1 MNTRTIGVVAA
12 IVGAVTLLCIAG
24 LAVLIGGAA
33 TVGCPPATVTPT
45 AAVGTAPAVA
55 GWNTEQLT
63 NAQVI
68 VSVGVHKA
76 VPPRGWIIAVA
87 TAMQESGLRNPPGGD
102 RDSIRLFQ
110 QRPSHGWGTPN
121 QLADPAYAAGKFY
134 DKLLTVDDWPSMPLT
149 EAAQHVQVSAYPD
162 AYAKWEDDATDL
174 VSALAGGL
182 LACVPVGSGG
192 WVVPVNGP
200 IVSGFHTV
208 ERPQHDG
215 VDIAAS
221 RGTVI
226 RAAATGTVLT
236 ARCNVAPETHGC
248 DRDGSPAIRG
258 CGWYVDLRHAA
269 GVITRYCHMQTQP
282 LVHEGQTVVVGQPL
296 GLVGSSGHSSGP
308 HLHYEAHLD
317 GDRSSDGAVD
327 PVGFMRDVGAP
338 LGE

>member
-12 IVGAVTLLCIAG
+12 ITGAVTLLCVAG
-24 LAVLIGGAA
+24 PAVLIGGAA
-33 TVGCPPATVTPT
+33 SVGCQPATTSASADT
-45 AAVGTAPAVA
+45 LPAVA
-55 GWNTEQLT
+55 SWDSEQVT

-76 VPPRGWIIAVA
+76 VQPRGWIIAVA
-87 TAMQESGLRNPPGGD
+87 TAMQESGLRNVAGGD
-102 RDSIRLFQ
+102 RDSIGLFQ
-110 QRPSHGWGTPN
+110 QRPSQGWGTPD
-121 QLADPAYAAGKFY
+121 QLADPVYAAGRFY
-134 DKLLTVDDWPSMPLT
+134 DKLLTVDGWPSLPLT
-149 EAAQHVQVSAYPD
+149 EAAQRVQVSAYPD
-162 AYAKWEDDATDL
+162 AYAKWEDDATEL
-174 VSALAGGL
+174 VSLLTDGL
-182 LACVPVGSGG
+182 LACNSVGPGG
-192 WVVPVNGP
+192 WVVPVDGP
-200 IVSGFHTV
+200 IVSGFRTP
-208 ERPQHDG
+208 ERPRHDG
-215 VDIAAS
+215 VDIAVP

-226 RAAATGTVLT
+226 RVAATGTVLT

-282 LVHEGQTVVVGQPL
+282 FVHEGQTVVVGQPL

-327 PVGFMRDVGAP
+327 PVGFMCDVGAP